1 MSDLEKDI
9 TDVDFFTFGT
19 SGSKP
24 SVITYSKKVLYSNF
38 KLISM
43 YEGRCILK
51 NEQNETYPID
61 EPGIYLLTI
70 SSDDALE
77 VTKLSKVEAV
87 NTKCV
92 GSFQEK
98 PFKLCNWFFL
108 IFVLTERLQKVVQQA
123 L

>member
-1 MSDLEKDI
+1 
-9 TDVDFFTFGT
+9 
-19 SGSKP
+19 
-24 SVITYSKKVLYSNF
+24 
-38 KLISM
+38 M

-98 PFKLCNWFFL
+98 PLNSAIGFSYFCTDRKT
-108 IFVLTERLQKVVQQA
+108 TEGSTTGIMIYHKGNNIWVDA
-123 L
+123 LGREIK

>member
-1 MSDLEKDI
+1 MRV
-9 TDVDFFTFGT
+9 DVF
-19 SGSKP
+19 
-24 SVITYSKKVLYSNF
+24 
-38 KLISM
+38 
-43 YEGRCILK
+43 LK

-98 PFKLCNWFFL
+98 PLNSAIGFSYFCTDRKT
-108 IFVLTERLQKVVQQA
+108 TESSTTRHYDLSQRKQYLGRCVRA
-123 L
+123 RD